1 VILEKLLALIC
12 DEFGLDSSD
21 VNEGTT
27 LESIASDEFE
37 LQELIGSVESEF
49 EIELD
54 IEPADDW
61 TIGDLAKAVSD
72 AY

>member
-1 VILEKLLALIC
+1 MILEKLLALIC

-21 VNEGTT
+21 VNEDTT

-61 TIGDLAKAVSD
+61 TIGDLAK
-72 AY
+72 